1 MNFSHE
7 SMNSLDAQH
16 SPTRPEEVDSSTS
29 FPVFLQVF
37 KASLENVFRVRE
49 DLDQLSVN
57 RGLPPYV
64 LRDIMASS
72 PFSTFIPVAYGGRG
86 GHLDEGVALVE
97 AASYESL
104 ALALVFGINWALFIQ
119 PVTKYGKQPA
129 REKVL
134 KDFVQNRKMG
144 GLMITEP
151 DYGSDALHMQSS
163 WVEQD
168 GLCHLHGT
176 KHWAGL
182 TGWADYWLLTARQQ
196 TPAKGLARDID
207 FFICDANAPGQ
218 QLVVEEK
225 FPNLGLYMIPYG
237 RNRIDVAV
245 PETHRLT
252 PHTTGIKMMLDILHR
267 SRMQF
272 PAMAMGFLTRILDE
286 ATSHCR
292 NRLVGGKNLLSY
304 DQVQARLAAIQSAF
318 TICSAMCVNTT
329 ERAGLD
335 KNLAMHGLEA
345 NAIKTCI
352 TDLMQE
358 ASQSL
363 LQLVGAK
370 GYRLDHF
377 AGRAIVDSR
386 PFQIFEG
393 SNDILYAQIAES
405 LLKQMK
411 VAREKNLFRYLNS
424 FDLTHRASGM
434 LIKMLDFELN
444 PSLTQRK
451 LVELGHV
458 VSRIVAMDLVM
469 KLGERGF
476 SKELINNT
484 LVILQQEIAKFLT
497 TCTFDNRTEL
507 IEADRDHPSWRDY
520 CGQELT

>member
-1 MNFSHE
+1 M
-7 SMNSLDAQH
+7 Q
-16 SPTRPEEVDSSTS
+16 PTARPEHVENFVP
-29 FPVFLQVF
+29 FPEFLQSF

-49 DLDQLSVN
+49 DINQLSIS

-64 LRDIMASS
+64 LRDVMAGN
-72 PFSTFIPVAYGGRG
+72 PFSTFIQTEHGGRG
-86 GHLDEGVALVE
+86 GSVPDGVALVE

-119 PVTKYGKQPA
+119 PVTKYGQNAAKQT
-129 REKVL
+129 VL
-134 KDFVQNRKMG
+134 ADFVQNRKMG

-163 WVEQD
+163 WFEHD
-168 GLCHLHGT
+168 GQCHIKGT

-182 TGWADYWLLTARQQ
+182 TGWADYWLLTARQSS
-196 TPAKGLARDID
+196 TTKGLTRDID

-218 QLVVEEK
+218 RVVVEEK
-225 FPNLGLYMIPYG
+225 FNNLGLYMIPYG
-237 RNRIDVAV
+237 RNLIDVTV
-245 PETHRLT
+245 PATHRLV
-252 PHTTGIKMMLDILHR
+252 PHSTGIKMMLDILHR
-267 SRMQF
+267 SRMNF

-286 ATSHCR
+286 ATSHC
-292 NRLVGGKNLLSY
+292 NDRLVGGKSLQSY
-304 DQVQARLAAIQSAF
+304 DQVQARLAKIQSAF
-318 TICSAMCVNTT
+318 TICSAMCVNTC
-329 ERAGLD
+329 ERAKID
-335 KNLAMHGLEA
+335 NNLATHGLEA

-377 AGRAIVDSR
+377 AGRAVVDSR

-411 VAREKNLFRYLNS
+411 VRKEKNLFRFLSSLELTQHASEPLKNVLN
-424 FDLTHRASGM
+424 
-434 LIKMLDFELN
+434 FELN
-444 PSLTQRK
+444 ESLPQRK
-451 LVELGHV
+451 LVELGCV
-458 VSRIVAMDLVM
+458 ISRIVAMNLVL

-476 SKELINNT
+476 NREMINGSVDN
-484 LVILQQEIAKFLT
+484 LQQEIATLLANYSAQNT
-497 TCTFDNRTEL
+497 TEL
-507 IEADRDHPSWRDY
+507 IDPAQGHPFWRDF
-520 CGQELT
+520 CDEK

>member
-1 MNFSHE
+1 MIPV
-7 SMNSLDAQH
+7 DAH
-16 SPTRPEEVDSSTS
+16 PPPSRPEQLDSSTP
-29 FPVFLQVF
+29 FPIFLQLF
-37 KASLENVFRVRE
+37 KENLENVLHRRE
-49 DLDQLSVN
+49 DLDQLSTV

-64 LRDIMASS
+64 LRDIMACS
-72 PFSTFIPVAYGGRG
+72 PFSTFIPAAYGGRG

-119 PVTKYGKQPA
+119 PVTKYAQETA
-129 REKVL
+129 RTAVL
-134 KDFVQNRKMG
+134 KDFVENRKMG

-168 GLCHLHGT
+168 GLCRMRGI

-182 TGWADYWLLTARQQ
+182 TGWADYWLLTARHLG
-196 TPAKGLARDID
+196 ADNGLARDID

-218 QLVVEEK
+218 QIVVEEK
-225 FPNLGLYMIPYG
+225 FNNLGLYMIPYG
-237 RNRIDVAV
+237 RNRIDVVV
-245 PETHRLT
+245 PPTHRLE

-272 PAMAMGFLTRILDE
+272 PSMAMGFLTRILDE
-286 ATSHCR
+286 ATRHCR
-292 NRLVGGKNLLSY
+292 GRLVGAKNLLGY
-304 DQVQARLAAIQSAF
+304 DQVQARLATIQSAF
-318 TICSAMCVNTT
+318 TICSAMCVNTC

-335 KNLAMHGLEA
+335 NNLAAHGLEA

-352 TDLMQE
+352 TDLMQD

-363 LQLVGAK
+363 LQLVGAI

-405 LLKQMK
+405 LVKLMK
-411 VAREKNLFRYLNS
+411 VTREKNLYS
-424 FDLTHRASGM
+424 FMNNYDLTHRASGM
-434 LIKMLDFELN
+434 LKKLLDFELD
-444 PSLTQRK
+444 PSLSQRK
-451 LVELGHV
+451 LTELGQV

-469 KLGERGF
+469 KLGDKGF
-476 SKELINNT
+476 NRTLIDNSLAN
-484 LVILQQEIAKFLT
+484 LQQEIAKLLT
-497 TCTFDNRTEL
+497 VCAFDNRSDL
-507 IEADRDHPSWRDY
+507 IEFDLEHPSWRDV
-520 CGQELT
+520 CGKQSS

>member
-1 MNFSHE
+1 
-7 SMNSLDAQH
+7 MNSPDAQH
-16 SPTRPEEVDSSTS
+16 PPVRPEEVDSSTP

-37 KASLENVFRVRE
+37 KATLENVFHSRE
-49 DLDQLSVN
+49 DLDQLSIK

-64 LRDIMASS
+64 LRDIMASR
-72 PFSTFIPVAYGGRG
+72 PFSTFIPVEYGGRG
-86 GHLDEGVALVE
+86 GRLDEGVALVE

-129 REKVL
+129 RDEVL

-163 WVEQD
+163 WVEQ
-168 GLCHLHGT
+168 GELCHLRGT

-182 TGWADYWLLTARQQ
+182 TGWADYWLLTARHLI
-196 TPAKGLARDID
+196 PGKGLARDID
-207 FFICDANAPGQ
+207 FFICNNNAPGQ
-218 QLVVEEK
+218 QVVVEET
-225 FPNLGLYMIPYG
+225 FNNLGLYMIPYG
-237 RNRIDVAV
+237 RNRIHVAV
-245 PETHRLT
+245 PASHRLV

-292 NRLVGGKNLLSY
+292 DRLVGGKNLLSY

-318 TICSAMCVNTT
+318 TICSAMCVNTC
-329 ERAGLD
+329 ERAGLGN
-335 KNLAMHGLEA
+335 NLAMHGLEA

-377 AGRAIVDSR
+377 AGRAIIDSR

-393 SNDILYAQIAES
+393 SNDILYAQIAEV

-411 VAREKNLFRYLNS
+411 VVREKNLFKYLHS

-434 LIKMLDFELN
+434 LKHQLDFELD
-444 PSLTQRK
+444 PALSQRK
-451 LVELGHV
+451 LVEIGQV
-458 VSRIVAMDLVM
+458 VSRIVAMDLVL

-476 SKELINNT
+476 SRGLIDNCLIN
-484 LVILQQEIAKFLT
+484 LQQEIAKFLKS
-497 TCTFDNRTEL
+497 CSFDNRSVL
-507 IEADRDHPSWRDY
+507 IETDREHPAWR
-520 CGQELT
+520 EWINA